1 MKTIIAEKPSVA
13 KEIAHIVGA
22 DKREEGYMQGN
33 GYYVTWAFGHLVQP
47 AMPET
52 YGMKGF
58 HAENLPVIPD
68 PFVLVPRQVK
78 TENGYKPDAGVLAQI
93 KIIGKLFD
101 SSERIIVATDAGREG
116 ELIFRY
122 LYAYLGCRKP
132 FDRLWISSLTDTAIR
147 EGLLNLRDGKEYD
160 NLYHAAKA
168 RSEADWLVGINGTQ
182 ALTIAAGRGTYSV
195 GRVQTPTLGM
205 VCERYWEHK
214 RFESKPFWQVH
225 FGVVDADSGNI
236 LKFTSANR
244 WTDKA
249 TATDIYNKVK
259 DTGSAIITKVA
270 TKRKVEKAPLLY
282 DLTTLQKE
290 ANTQHGFTAEHTL
303 SIAQKLYEAKFITYP
318 RTSSRYISD
327 DVFATLPKLF
337 KNLEN
342 HSEYGEKVKLL
353 PGSEDYSKNS
363 VNAAKVTDHHAL
375 LITEN
380 AAIGLFK
387 DEKIVYDMIL
397 CRMIEA
403 FSADCIKD
411 ITSVSAQVD
420 HEVEFGISGSIIR
433 QTGWRALSLKGK
445 NKRQDKDADATDNE
459 VKDQVIPNWQ
469 EGQHITLSGCTI
481 TEGKTKPKPLHTES
495 TLLAA
500 METAGK
506 EIEDDTMR
514 QAMKDSG
521 IGTPATR
528 AAIIETLL
536 KREYMVRQQK
546 KLVPTEKGLALHS
559 VVKNMA
565 IANVEMT
572 GKWEATF
579 DRMIP
584 PHGLEVTYDKT
595 VHILFPASV
604 KYVDL
609 GSEDLIA
616 GKADGAENVI
626 RVKAAVKNFKK
637 ETNMSVIT
645 EDGSFYTFNVKY
657 AKEPLMLNI
666 EMADFIHDGE
676 AVNRPNNAQEI
687 YLKELGKESPMLVHL
702 IMKSIHKENKRKV
715 KHIGSKRFGIQYLMK
730 GIYVHSDLLYFHT
743 EIKNQSNVPFD
754 VDYITFKV
762 VDKKVAKRTA
772 IQEQVLLPVRAYNYV
787 VRVAGKKTEQTVFC
801 LPKFTIP
808 DDKELVV
815 EMNEKEGGRHQSFV
829 VENSDLVRALTINEL
844 SVK

>member
-147 EGLLNLRDGKEYD
+147 EGLQNLRDGKAYD

-244 WTDKA
+244 WADKG

-290 ANTQHGFTAEHTL
+290 ANSQHGFTAEHTL

-411 ITSVSAQVD
+411 ITSVTAQVVHD
-420 HEVEFGISGSIIR
+420 VEFGISGSIIR
-433 QTGWRALSLKGK
+433 QTGWRALSLKEK
-445 NKRQDKDADATDNE
+445 NNRQDKDADATDNE

-572 GKWEATF
+572 GKWEAELAKIE
-579 DRMIP
+579 R
-584 PHGLEVTYDKT
+584 GE
-595 VHILFPASV
+595 AS
-604 KYVDL
+604 
-609 GSEDLIA
+609 
-616 GKADGAENVI
+616 ADGFTNSIEGYTREITAE
-626 RVKAAVKNFKK
+626 
-637 ETNMSVIT
+637 
-645 EDGSFYTFNVKY
+645 
-657 AKEPLMLNI
+657 L
-666 EMADFIHDGE
+666 
-676 AVNRPNNAQEI
+676 
-687 YLKELGKESPMLVHL
+687 LGCDRLFSHKDSGCQCPKCKQGT
-702 IMKSIHKENKRKV
+702 MKF
-715 KHIGSKRFGIQYLMK
+715 FG
-730 GIYVHSDLLYFHT
+730 
-743 EIKNQSNVPFD
+743 
-754 VDYITFKV
+754 KV
-762 VDKKVAKRTA
+762 VRCSNK
-772 IQEQVLLPVRAYNYV
+772 ECGMPVFKQ
-787 VRVAGKKTEQTVFC
+787 VAGKLLTDADITDLLTKGKTRTLNGFTSKQGKSFSAAIAFDENFNTKFVFAEH
-801 LPKFTIP
+801 KTA
-808 DDKELVV
+808 
-815 EMNEKEGGRHQSFV
+815 EKRG
-829 VENSDLVRALTINEL
+829 N
-844 SVK
+844 VKRYKK

>member
-1 MKTIIAEKPSVA
+1 MSQKQQTMKTIIAEKPSVA

-33 GYYVTWAFGHLVQP
+33 GYFVTWAFGHLVQP

-122 LYAYLGCRKP
+122 LYAYLGCQKP

-147 EGLLNLRDGKEYD
+147 EGLLNLRDGREYD

-236 LKFTSANR
+236 LKFTSVNR

-259 DTGSAIITKVA
+259 ETGSVIITKVA

-290 ANTQHGFTAEHTL
+290 ANSQHGFTAEHTL

-433 QTGWRALSLKGK
+433 QTGWRALSLKEK
-445 NKRQDKDADATDNE
+445 NNRQEKDADATDNE

-469 EGQHITLSGCTI
+469 EGQHVTLSGCTI

-514 QAMKDSG
+514 QAMKDCG

-572 GKWEATF
+572 GKWEAELAKIE
-579 DRMIP
+579 R
-584 PHGLEVTYDKT
+584 GE
-595 VHILFPASV
+595 AS
-604 KYVDL
+604 
-609 GSEDLIA
+609 
-616 GKADGAENVI
+616 ADGFTHSIEGYTREITAE
-626 RVKAAVKNFKK
+626 
-637 ETNMSVIT
+637 
-645 EDGSFYTFNVKY
+645 
-657 AKEPLMLNI
+657 L
-666 EMADFIHDGE
+666 
-676 AVNRPNNAQEI
+676 
-687 YLKELGKESPMLVHL
+687 LGCDRLFS
-702 IMKSIHKENKRKV
+702 HKDSGCQCPKC
-715 KHIGSKRFGIQYLMK
+715 KHGTMQFFG
-730 GIYVHSDLLYFHT
+730 
-743 EIKNQSNVPFD
+743 
-754 VDYITFKV
+754 KV
-762 VDKKVAKRTA
+762 VRCSNK
-772 IQEQVLLPVRAYNYV
+772 ECGMPVFKQ
-787 VRVAGKKTEQTVFC
+787 VAGKLLTDADITDLLTKGKTRTLNGFTSKQGKSFSAAIAFDENFNTKFVFAEH
-801 LPKFTIP
+801 KTA
-808 DDKELVV
+808 
-815 EMNEKEGGRHQSFV
+815 EKRG
-829 VENSDLVRALTINEL
+829 N
-844 SVK
+844 VKRYKK

>member
-1 MKTIIAEKPSVA
+1 MSQKQQTMKTIIAEKPSVA

-147 EGLLNLRDGKEYD
+147 EGLLNLRDGKGYD

-214 RFESKPFWQVH
+214 HFESKPFWQVH

-236 LKFTSANR
+236 LKFTSVNR

-259 DTGSAIITKVA
+259 ETGSVIITKVA

-290 ANTQHGFTAEHTL
+290 ANSQHGFTAEHTL

-353 PGSEDYSKNS
+353 PGSEDYCKNS

-411 ITSVSAQVD
+411 IISVSAQVD
-420 HEVEFGISGSIIR
+420 HDVEFGISGSIIR
-433 QTGWRALSLKGK
+433 QTGWRALSLKEK

-469 EGQHITLSGCTI
+469 EGQHVTLSGCTI
-481 TEGKTKPKPLHTES
+481 TEGKAKPKPLHTES

-572 GKWEATF
+572 GKWEAELAKIE
-579 DRMIP
+579 R
-584 PHGLEVTYDKT
+584 GE
-595 VHILFPASV
+595 AS
-604 KYVDL
+604 
-609 GSEDLIA
+609 
-616 GKADGAENVI
+616 ADGFTHSIEGYTREITAE
-626 RVKAAVKNFKK
+626 
-637 ETNMSVIT
+637 
-645 EDGSFYTFNVKY
+645 
-657 AKEPLMLNI
+657 L
-666 EMADFIHDGE
+666 
-676 AVNRPNNAQEI
+676 
-687 YLKELGKESPMLVHL
+687 LGCDRLFS
-702 IMKSIHKENKRKV
+702 HKDSGCQCPKCKQ
-715 KHIGSKRFGIQYLMK
+715 GAMQFFG
-730 GIYVHSDLLYFHT
+730 
-743 EIKNQSNVPFD
+743 
-754 VDYITFKV
+754 KV
-762 VDKKVAKRTA
+762 VRCSNK
-772 IQEQVLLPVRAYNYV
+772 ECGMPVFKQ
-787 VRVAGKKTEQTVFC
+787 VAGKLLTDADITDLLTKGKTRTLNGFTSKQGKSFSAAIAFDENFNTKFVFAER
-801 LPKFTIP
+801 KTT
-808 DDKELVV
+808 
-815 EMNEKEGGRHQSFV
+815 EKRG
-829 VENSDLVRALTINEL
+829 N
-844 SVK
+844 VKRYKK

>member
-22 DKREEGYMQGN
+22 DKREEDYMQGN

-47 AMPET
+47 AMPDT

-244 WTDKA
+244 WADKA

-290 ANTQHGFTAEHTL
+290 ANSQHGFTAEHTL

-327 DVFATLPKLF
+327 DIFATLPKLF

-380 AAIGLFK
+380 PAVGLFK

-433 QTGWRALSLKGK
+433 QTGWRALSLKEK
-445 NKRQDKDADATDNE
+445 NNRQDKDADATDNE

-514 QAMKDSG
+514 QSMKDIG

-572 GKWEATF
+572 GKWEAELAKIE
-579 DRMIP
+579 R
-584 PHGLEVTYDKT
+584 GE
-595 VHILFPASV
+595 AS
-604 KYVDL
+604 
-609 GSEDLIA
+609 
-616 GKADGAENVI
+616 ADGFTHSIEGYTREITAE
-626 RVKAAVKNFKK
+626 
-637 ETNMSVIT
+637 
-645 EDGSFYTFNVKY
+645 
-657 AKEPLMLNI
+657 L
-666 EMADFIHDGE
+666 
-676 AVNRPNNAQEI
+676 
-687 YLKELGKESPMLVHL
+687 LGCDRLFSHKDSGCQCPKCKQG
-702 IMKSIHKENKRKV
+702 IMQF
-715 KHIGSKRFGIQYLMK
+715 FG
-730 GIYVHSDLLYFHT
+730 
-743 EIKNQSNVPFD
+743 
-754 VDYITFKV
+754 KV
-762 VDKKVAKRTA
+762 VRCSNK
-772 IQEQVLLPVRAYNYV
+772 ECGMPVFKQ
-787 VRVAGKKTEQTVFC
+787 VAGKLLTDADITDLLTKGKTRTLNGFTSKQGKPFSAAIAFDENFNTKFVFAER
-801 LPKFTIP
+801 KTA
-808 DDKELVV
+808 
-815 EMNEKEGGRHQSFV
+815 EKRG
-829 VENSDLVRALTINEL
+829 N
-844 SVK
+844 VKRYKK

>member
-1 MKTIIAEKPSVA
+1 MSQKQQTMKTIIAEKPSVA

-147 EGLLNLRDGKEYD
+147 EGLRNLRDGKGYD

-236 LKFTSANR
+236 LKFTSVNR

-290 ANTQHGFTAEHTL
+290 ANSQHGFTAEHTL

-433 QTGWRALSLKGK
+433 QTGWRALSLKEK

-572 GKWEATF
+572 GKW
-579 DRMIP
+579 
-584 PHGLEVTYDKT
+584 
-595 VHILFPASV
+595 
-604 KYVDL
+604 
-609 GSEDLIA
+609 
-616 GKADGAENVI
+616 
-626 RVKAAVKNFKK
+626 
-637 ETNMSVIT
+637 
-645 EDGSFYTFNVKY
+645 
-657 AKEPLMLNI
+657 
-666 EMADFIHDGE
+666 
-676 AVNRPNNAQEI
+676 
-687 YLKELGKESPMLVHL
+687 
-702 IMKSIHKENKRKV
+702 
-715 KHIGSKRFGIQYLMK
+715 
-730 GIYVHSDLLYFHT
+730 
-743 EIKNQSNVPFD
+743 
-754 VDYITFKV
+754 
-762 VDKKVAKRTA
+762 
-772 IQEQVLLPVRAYNYV
+772 
-787 VRVAGKKTEQTVFC
+787 
-801 LPKFTIP
+801 
-808 DDKELVV
+808 
-815 EMNEKEGGRHQSFV
+815 
-829 VENSDLVRALTINEL
+829 
-844 SVK
+844 

>member
-1 MKTIIAEKPSVA
+1 MSQKQQTMKTIIAEKPSVA

-78 TENGYKPDAGVLAQI
+78 TENGYKPDAGVLAQV

-147 EGLLNLRDGKEYD
+147 EGLQNLTDGKEYD

-182 ALTIAAGRGTYSV
+182 ALTIAAGRGIYSV

-244 WTDKA
+244 WADKA

-259 DTGSAIITKVA
+259 ETGSVIITKVV
-270 TKRKVEKAPLLY
+270 TKRKVEKTPLLY

-290 ANTQHGFTAEHTL
+290 ANSQHGFTAEHTL

-380 AAIGLFK
+380 AAVGLFK

-420 HEVEFGISGSIIR
+420 HDVEFGISGSIIR
-433 QTGWRALSLKGK
+433 QTGWRALSLKEK
-445 NKRQDKDADATDNE
+445 NNRQDKDADATDNE
-459 VKDQVIPNWQ
+459 VKEQVIPNWQ

-500 METAGK
+500 MENPCKREQIQTCLDLPSAAGFGGTQTAGK

-572 GKWEATF
+572 GKWEAELAKIE
-579 DRMIP
+579 R
-584 PHGLEVTYDKT
+584 GE
-595 VHILFPASV
+595 AS
-604 KYVDL
+604 
-609 GSEDLIA
+609 
-616 GKADGAENVI
+616 ADGFTHSIEGYTREITAE
-626 RVKAAVKNFKK
+626 
-637 ETNMSVIT
+637 
-645 EDGSFYTFNVKY
+645 
-657 AKEPLMLNI
+657 L
-666 EMADFIHDGE
+666 
-676 AVNRPNNAQEI
+676 
-687 YLKELGKESPMLVHL
+687 LGCDRLFS
-702 IMKSIHKENKRKV
+702 HKDSGCQCPKCKQ
-715 KHIGSKRFGIQYLMK
+715 GAMQFFG
-730 GIYVHSDLLYFHT
+730 
-743 EIKNQSNVPFD
+743 
-754 VDYITFKV
+754 KV
-762 VDKKVAKRTA
+762 VRCSNK
-772 IQEQVLLPVRAYNYV
+772 ECGMPVFKQ
-787 VRVAGKKTEQTVFC
+787 VAGKLLTDSDITDLLTKGKTRTLNGFISKQGKPFSAAIAFDEDFNTKFVFAER
-801 LPKFTIP
+801 KTA
-808 DDKELVV
+808 
-815 EMNEKEGGRHQSFV
+815 EKRG
-829 VENSDLVRALTINEL
+829 N
-844 SVK
+844 VKRYKK

>member
-22 DKREEGYMQGN
+22 GKREEGYMQGN

-244 WTDKA
+244 WADKG

-259 DTGSAIITKVA
+259 DTGSAIITKIA

-290 ANTQHGFTAEHTL
+290 ANSQHGFTAEHTL

-342 HSEYGEKVKLL
+342 HSEYGENVKLL
-353 PGSEDYSKNS
+353 PGSKDYSKNS
-363 VNAAKVTDHHAL
+363 VDAAKVTDHHAL

-411 ITSVSAQVD
+411 ITSVTAQVD

-433 QTGWRALSLKGK
+433 QTGWRALSLKDK
-445 NKRQDKDADATDNE
+445 NNRQDKDADATDNE
-459 VKDQVIPNWQ
+459 IKDQVIPNWQ

-572 GKWEATF
+572 GKWEAELAK
-579 DRMIP
+579 IEQ
-584 PHGLEVTYDKT
+584 GE
-595 VHILFPASV
+595 AS
-604 KYVDL
+604 
-609 GSEDLIA
+609 
-616 GKADGAENVI
+616 ADGFTHSIEGYTREITAE
-626 RVKAAVKNFKK
+626 
-637 ETNMSVIT
+637 
-645 EDGSFYTFNVKY
+645 
-657 AKEPLMLNI
+657 L
-666 EMADFIHDGE
+666 
-676 AVNRPNNAQEI
+676 
-687 YLKELGKESPMLVHL
+687 LGCDRLFS
-702 IMKSIHKENKRKV
+702 HKDSGCQCPKC
-715 KHIGSKRFGIQYLMK
+715 KHGTMQFFG
-730 GIYVHSDLLYFHT
+730 
-743 EIKNQSNVPFD
+743 
-754 VDYITFKV
+754 KV
-762 VDKKVAKRTA
+762 VRCSNK
-772 IQEQVLLPVRAYNYV
+772 ECGMPVFKQ
-787 VRVAGKKTEQTVFC
+787 VAGKLLTDADITDLLTKGKTRTLNGFTSKQGKPFSAAIAFDENFNTKFVFAER
-801 LPKFTIP
+801 KTA
-808 DDKELVV
+808 
-815 EMNEKEGGRHQSFV
+815 EKRG
-829 VENSDLVRALTINEL
+829 N
-844 SVK
+844 VKRYKK

>member
-1 MKTIIAEKPSVA
+1 MSQKQQTMKTIIAEKPSVA

-58 HAENLPVIPD
+58 HAENQPVIPD

-225 FGVVDADSGNI
+225 FGVVDTDSGNI

-244 WTDKA
+244 WADKG

-259 DTGSAIITKVA
+259 DTSSAIITKVV

-290 ANTQHGFTAEHTL
+290 ANSQHGFTAEHTL

-433 QTGWRALSLKGK
+433 QTGWRALSLKEK

-459 VKDQVIPNWQ
+459 VREQVIPNWQ

-572 GKWEATF
+572 GKWEAELAKIE
-579 DRMIP
+579 R
-584 PHGLEVTYDKT
+584 GE
-595 VHILFPASV
+595 AS
-604 KYVDL
+604 
-609 GSEDLIA
+609 
-616 GKADGAENVI
+616 ADGFTHSIEGYTREITAE
-626 RVKAAVKNFKK
+626 
-637 ETNMSVIT
+637 
-645 EDGSFYTFNVKY
+645 
-657 AKEPLMLNI
+657 L
-666 EMADFIHDGE
+666 
-676 AVNRPNNAQEI
+676 
-687 YLKELGKESPMLVHL
+687 LGCDRLFS
-702 IMKSIHKENKRKV
+702 HKDSGCQCPKCKQ
-715 KHIGSKRFGIQYLMK
+715 GTMQFFG
-730 GIYVHSDLLYFHT
+730 
-743 EIKNQSNVPFD
+743 
-754 VDYITFKV
+754 KV
-762 VDKKVAKRTA
+762 VRCSNK
-772 IQEQVLLPVRAYNYV
+772 ECGMPVFKQ
-787 VRVAGKKTEQTVFC
+787 VAGKLLTDADITDLLTKGKTRTLNGFTSKQGKPFSAAIAFDENFNTKFVFAER
-801 LPKFTIP
+801 KTA
-808 DDKELVV
+808 
-815 EMNEKEGGRHQSFV
+815 EKRG
-829 VENSDLVRALTINEL
+829 N
-844 SVK
+844 VKRYKK

>member
-33 GYYVTWAFGHLVQP
+33 GYFVTWAFGHLVQP

-122 LYAYLGCRKP
+122 LYEYLGCKKP
-132 FDRLWISSLTDTAIR
+132 FDRLWISSLTDSAIR
-147 EGLLNLRDGKEYD
+147 EGLANLRNGKEYD

-259 DTGSAIITKVA
+259 DTGSAIITKVT

-290 ANTQHGFTAEHTL
+290 ANSQHGFTAEHTL

-353 PGSEDYSKNS
+353 PCSEDYSKNS

-420 HEVEFGISGSIIR
+420 HEIEFGISGSIIR
-433 QTGWRALSLKGK
+433 QTGWRALSLKEK
-445 NKRQDKDADATDNE
+445 NSKKDKNADTTDNE
-459 VKDQVIPNWQ
+459 VKEQVIPNWQ
-469 EGQHITLSGCTI
+469 EGQHITFSGCTI

-506 EIEDDTMR
+506 EIVDDTMR

-572 GKWEATF
+572 GKWEAELAKIE
-579 DRMIP
+579 R
-584 PHGLEVTYDKT
+584 GE
-595 VHILFPASV
+595 AS
-604 KYVDL
+604 
-609 GSEDLIA
+609 
-616 GKADGAENVI
+616 ADGFTHSIEGYTREITAE
-626 RVKAAVKNFKK
+626 
-637 ETNMSVIT
+637 
-645 EDGSFYTFNVKY
+645 
-657 AKEPLMLNI
+657 L
-666 EMADFIHDGE
+666 
-676 AVNRPNNAQEI
+676 
-687 YLKELGKESPMLVHL
+687 LGCDRLFS
-702 IMKSIHKENKRKV
+702 HKDSGCQCPKC
-715 KHIGSKRFGIQYLMK
+715 KHGTMQFFG
-730 GIYVHSDLLYFHT
+730 
-743 EIKNQSNVPFD
+743 
-754 VDYITFKV
+754 KV
-762 VDKKVAKRTA
+762 VRCSNK
-772 IQEQVLLPVRAYNYV
+772 ECGMPVFKQ
-787 VRVAGKKTEQTVFC
+787 VAGKLLTDADITDLLTKGKT
-801 LPKFTIP
+801 
-808 DDKELVV
+808 
-815 EMNEKEGGRHQSFV
+815 
-829 VENSDLVRALTINEL
+829 
-844 SVK
+844 

>member
-78 TENGYKPDAGVLAQI
+78 TENGYKADAGVLAQI

-122 LYAYLGCRKP
+122 LYAYIGCRKP

-259 DTGSAIITKVA
+259 DTGSAIITKVV

-290 ANTQHGFTAEHTL
+290 ANSQHGFTAEHTL

-433 QTGWRALSLKGK
+433 QTGWRALSLKEK
-445 NKRQDKDADATDNE
+445 NNRQDKDADATDNE
-459 VKDQVIPNWQ
+459 VKDQAIPNWQ

-481 TEGKTKPKPLHTES
+481 AEGKTKPKPLHTES

-572 GKWEATF
+572 GKWEAELAKIE
-579 DRMIP
+579 R
-584 PHGLEVTYDKT
+584 GE
-595 VHILFPASV
+595 AS
-604 KYVDL
+604 
-609 GSEDLIA
+609 
-616 GKADGAENVI
+616 ADGFTHSIEGYTREITAELLGCD
-626 RVKAAVKNFKK
+626 RLFSHKDSGYQF
-637 ETNMSVIT
+637 
-645 EDGSFYTFNVKY
+645 
-657 AKEPLMLNI
+657 LN
-666 EMADFIHDGE
+666 ASK
-676 AVNRPNNAQEI
+676 VPC
-687 YLKELGKESPMLVHL
+687 SP
-702 IMKSIHKENKRKV
+702 SER
-715 KHIGSKRFGIQYLMK
+715 
-730 GIYVHSDLLYFHT
+730 
-743 EIKNQSNVPFD
+743 
-754 VDYITFKV
+754 
-762 VDKKVAKRTA
+762 
-772 IQEQVLLPVRAYNYV
+772 
-787 VRVAGKKTEQTVFC
+787 
-801 LPKFTIP
+801 
-808 DDKELVV
+808 
-815 EMNEKEGGRHQSFV
+815 
-829 VENSDLVRALTINEL
+829 
-844 SVK
+844 

>member
-1 MKTIIAEKPSVA
+1 MSQKQQTMKTIIAEKPSVA

-122 LYAYLGCRKP
+122 LYVYLGCQKP

-244 WTDKA
+244 WADEA

-290 ANTQHGFTAEHTL
+290 ANSQHGFTAEHTL

-363 VNAAKVTDHHAL
+363 VNADKVTDHHAL

-433 QTGWRALSLKGK
+433 QTGWRALSLKEK
-445 NKRQDKDADATDNE
+445 NNRQDKDADATDNE
-459 VKDQVIPNWQ
+459 VKEQFIPNRQ

-572 GKWEATF
+572 GKWEAELAKIE
-579 DRMIP
+579 R
-584 PHGLEVTYDKT
+584 GE
-595 VHILFPASV
+595 AS
-604 KYVDL
+604 
-609 GSEDLIA
+609 
-616 GKADGAENVI
+616 ADGFTHSIEGYTREITAE
-626 RVKAAVKNFKK
+626 
-637 ETNMSVIT
+637 
-645 EDGSFYTFNVKY
+645 
-657 AKEPLMLNI
+657 L
-666 EMADFIHDGE
+666 
-676 AVNRPNNAQEI
+676 
-687 YLKELGKESPMLVHL
+687 LGCDRLFS
-702 IMKSIHKENKRKV
+702 HKDSGCQCPKCKQ
-715 KHIGSKRFGIQYLMK
+715 GTMQFFG
-730 GIYVHSDLLYFHT
+730 
-743 EIKNQSNVPFD
+743 
-754 VDYITFKV
+754 KV
-762 VDKKVAKRTA
+762 VRCCNK
-772 IQEQVLLPVRAYNYV
+772 ECGMPVFKQ
-787 VRVAGKKTEQTVFC
+787 VAGKLLTDADITDLLTKGKTRTLNGFTSKQGKPFSAAIAFDENFNTKFVFAER
-801 LPKFTIP
+801 KTA
-808 DDKELVV
+808 
-815 EMNEKEGGRHQSFV
+815 EKRG
-829 VENSDLVRALTINEL
+829 N
-844 SVK
+844 VKRYKK

>member
-1 MKTIIAEKPSVA
+1 MSQKQQTMKTIIAEKPSVA

-147 EGLLNLRDGKEYD
+147 EGLQNLTDGKEYD

-236 LKFTSANR
+236 LKFTSVNR

-259 DTGSAIITKVA
+259 ETGSVIITKVA

-290 ANTQHGFTAEHTL
+290 ANSQHGFTAEHTL

-433 QTGWRALSLKGK
+433 QTGWRALSLKEK
-445 NKRQDKDADATDNE
+445 NNRQEKDADATDNE

-572 GKWEATF
+572 GKWEAELAKIE
-579 DRMIP
+579 R
-584 PHGLEVTYDKT
+584 GE
-595 VHILFPASV
+595 AS
-604 KYVDL
+604 
-609 GSEDLIA
+609 
-616 GKADGAENVI
+616 ADGFTHSIEGYTREITAE
-626 RVKAAVKNFKK
+626 
-637 ETNMSVIT
+637 
-645 EDGSFYTFNVKY
+645 
-657 AKEPLMLNI
+657 L
-666 EMADFIHDGE
+666 
-676 AVNRPNNAQEI
+676 
-687 YLKELGKESPMLVHL
+687 LGCDRLFS
-702 IMKSIHKENKRKV
+702 HKDSGCQCPKC
-715 KHIGSKRFGIQYLMK
+715 KHGTMQFFG
-730 GIYVHSDLLYFHT
+730 
-743 EIKNQSNVPFD
+743 
-754 VDYITFKV
+754 KV
-762 VDKKVAKRTA
+762 VRCSNK
-772 IQEQVLLPVRAYNYV
+772 ECGMPVFKQ
-787 VRVAGKKTEQTVFC
+787 VAGKLLTDSDITDLLTKGKTRTLNGFTSKQGKSFSAAIAFDEKFNTKFVFAER
-801 LPKFTIP
+801 KTA
-808 DDKELVV
+808 
-815 EMNEKEGGRHQSFV
+815 EKRG
-829 VENSDLVRALTINEL
+829 N
-844 SVK
+844 VKRYKK

>member
-47 AMPET
+47 AMPDT

-244 WTDKA
+244 WADKA

-290 ANTQHGFTAEHTL
+290 ANSQHGFTAEHTL

-353 PGSEDYSKNS
+353 PCSEDYSKNS

-420 HEVEFGISGSIIR
+420 HEIEFGISGSIIR
-433 QTGWRALSLKGK
+433 QTGWRALSLKEK
-445 NKRQDKDADATDNE
+445 NSKKDKNADTTDNE
-459 VKDQVIPNWQ
+459 VKEQVIPNWQ
-469 EGQHITLSGCTI
+469 EGQHITFSGCTI

-506 EIEDDTMR
+506 EIVDDTMR

-572 GKWEATF
+572 GKWEAELAKIE
-579 DRMIP
+579 R
-584 PHGLEVTYDKT
+584 GE
-595 VHILFPASV
+595 AS
-604 KYVDL
+604 
-609 GSEDLIA
+609 
-616 GKADGAENVI
+616 ADGFTHSIEGYTREITAE
-626 RVKAAVKNFKK
+626 
-637 ETNMSVIT
+637 
-645 EDGSFYTFNVKY
+645 
-657 AKEPLMLNI
+657 L
-666 EMADFIHDGE
+666 
-676 AVNRPNNAQEI
+676 
-687 YLKELGKESPMLVHL
+687 LGCDRLFS
-702 IMKSIHKENKRKV
+702 HKDSGCQCPKC
-715 KHIGSKRFGIQYLMK
+715 KHGTMQFFG
-730 GIYVHSDLLYFHT
+730 
-743 EIKNQSNVPFD
+743 
-754 VDYITFKV
+754 KV
-762 VDKKVAKRTA
+762 VRCSNK
-772 IQEQVLLPVRAYNYV
+772 ECGMPVFKQ
-787 VRVAGKKTEQTVFC
+787 VAGKLLTDADITDLLTKGKT
-801 LPKFTIP
+801 
-808 DDKELVV
+808 
-815 EMNEKEGGRHQSFV
+815 
-829 VENSDLVRALTINEL
+829 
-844 SVK
+844 

>member
-147 EGLLNLRDGKEYD
+147 EGLLNLRDGKGYD

-236 LKFTSANR
+236 LKFTSVNR

-259 DTGSAIITKVA
+259 DTGSAIITKVV

-290 ANTQHGFTAEHTL
+290 ANSQHGFTAEHTL

-363 VNAAKVTDHHAL
+363 VNAAKVTDHHAM

-433 QTGWRALSLKGK
+433 QTGWRTLSLKEK
-445 NKRQDKDADATDNE
+445 NNRQDKDADASDNE
-459 VKDQVIPNWQ
+459 VKEQVIPSWQ

-572 GKWEATF
+572 GKWEAELAKIE
-579 DRMIP
+579 R
-584 PHGLEVTYDKT
+584 GE
-595 VHILFPASV
+595 AS
-604 KYVDL
+604 
-609 GSEDLIA
+609 
-616 GKADGAENVI
+616 ADGFTHSIEDYTREITAE
-626 RVKAAVKNFKK
+626 
-637 ETNMSVIT
+637 
-645 EDGSFYTFNVKY
+645 
-657 AKEPLMLNI
+657 L
-666 EMADFIHDGE
+666 
-676 AVNRPNNAQEI
+676 
-687 YLKELGKESPMLVHL
+687 LGCDRLFS
-702 IMKSIHKENKRKV
+702 HKDSGCQCPKCKQ
-715 KHIGSKRFGIQYLMK
+715 GTMQFFG
-730 GIYVHSDLLYFHT
+730 
-743 EIKNQSNVPFD
+743 
-754 VDYITFKV
+754 KV
-762 VDKKVAKRTA
+762 VRCSNK
-772 IQEQVLLPVRAYNYV
+772 ECGMPVFKQ
-787 VRVAGKKTEQTVFC
+787 VAGKLLTDADITDLLTKGKTRTLNGFTSKQGKPFSAAIAFDENFNT
-801 LPKFTIP
+801 KFIFAERKTA
-808 DDKELVV
+808 
-815 EMNEKEGGRHQSFV
+815 EKRG
-829 VENSDLVRALTINEL
+829 N
-844 SVK
+844 VKRYKK

>member
-1 MKTIIAEKPSVA
+1 MSQKQQTMKTIIAEKPSVA

-122 LYAYLGCRKP
+122 LYVYLGCQKP

-259 DTGSAIITKVA
+259 ETGSAIITKVA

-290 ANTQHGFTAEHTL
+290 ANSQHGFTAEHTL

-420 HEVEFGISGSIIR
+420 YEVEFGISGSIIR
-433 QTGWRALSLKGK
+433 QTGWRALSLKEK
-445 NKRQDKDADATDNE
+445 NNRQDKDADATDNE

-514 QAMKDSG
+514 QAMKDCG

-572 GKWEATF
+572 GKWEAELAKIE
-579 DRMIP
+579 R
-584 PHGLEVTYDKT
+584 GE
-595 VHILFPASV
+595 AS
-604 KYVDL
+604 
-609 GSEDLIA
+609 
-616 GKADGAENVI
+616 ADGFTHSIEGYTREITAE
-626 RVKAAVKNFKK
+626 
-637 ETNMSVIT
+637 
-645 EDGSFYTFNVKY
+645 
-657 AKEPLMLNI
+657 L
-666 EMADFIHDGE
+666 
-676 AVNRPNNAQEI
+676 
-687 YLKELGKESPMLVHL
+687 LGCDRLFS
-702 IMKSIHKENKRKV
+702 HKDSGCQCPKC
-715 KHIGSKRFGIQYLMK
+715 KHGTMQFFG
-730 GIYVHSDLLYFHT
+730 
-743 EIKNQSNVPFD
+743 
-754 VDYITFKV
+754 KV
-762 VDKKVAKRTA
+762 VRCSNK
-772 IQEQVLLPVRAYNYV
+772 ECGMPVFKQ
-787 VRVAGKKTEQTVFC
+787 VAGKLLTDADITDLLTKGKTRTLNGFTSKQGKSFSAAIAFDENFNTKFVFAER
-801 LPKFTIP
+801 KTA
-808 DDKELVV
+808 
-815 EMNEKEGGRHQSFV
+815 EKRG
-829 VENSDLVRALTINEL
+829 N
-844 SVK
+844 VKRYKK

>member
-122 LYAYLGCRKP
+122 LYAYLGYQKP

-147 EGLLNLRDGKEYD
+147 EGLQNLTDGKEYD

-225 FGVVDADSGNI
+225 FGVVDTDSGNI

-244 WTDKA
+244 WADKG

-290 ANTQHGFTAEHTL
+290 ANSQHGFTAEHTL

-433 QTGWRALSLKGK
+433 QTGWRALSLKEK
-445 NKRQDKDADATDNE
+445 NNRQDKDADATDNE
-459 VKDQVIPNWQ
+459 VKEQVIPNWQ

-572 GKWEATF
+572 GKWEAELAKIE
-579 DRMIP
+579 R
-584 PHGLEVTYDKT
+584 GE
-595 VHILFPASV
+595 AS
-604 KYVDL
+604 
-609 GSEDLIA
+609 
-616 GKADGAENVI
+616 ADGFTHSIEGYTREITAE
-626 RVKAAVKNFKK
+626 
-637 ETNMSVIT
+637 
-645 EDGSFYTFNVKY
+645 
-657 AKEPLMLNI
+657 L
-666 EMADFIHDGE
+666 
-676 AVNRPNNAQEI
+676 
-687 YLKELGKESPMLVHL
+687 LGCDRLFS
-702 IMKSIHKENKRKV
+702 HKDSGCQCPKC
-715 KHIGSKRFGIQYLMK
+715 KHGTMQFFG
-730 GIYVHSDLLYFHT
+730 
-743 EIKNQSNVPFD
+743 
-754 VDYITFKV
+754 KV
-762 VDKKVAKRTA
+762 VRCSNK
-772 IQEQVLLPVRAYNYV
+772 ECGMPVFKQ
-787 VRVAGKKTEQTVFC
+787 VAGKLLTDADITDLLTKGKTRTLNGFTSKQGKSFSAAIAFDENFNTKFVFAER
-801 LPKFTIP
+801 KTA
-808 DDKELVV
+808 
-815 EMNEKEGGRHQSFV
+815 EKRG
-829 VENSDLVRALTINEL
+829 N
-844 SVK
+844 VKRYKK

>member
-147 EGLLNLRDGKEYD
+147 EGLQNLRDGKEYD

-259 DTGSAIITKVA
+259 NTGSAIITKVA

-290 ANTQHGFTAEHTL
+290 ANSQHGFTAEHTL

-420 HEVEFGISGSIIR
+420 HDVEFGISGSIIR
-433 QTGWRALSLKGK
+433 QTGWRALSLKEK
-445 NKRQDKDADATDNE
+445 NNRQDKDADATDNE
-459 VKDQVIPNWQ
+459 VKEQVIPNWQ

-572 GKWEATF
+572 GKWEAELAKIE
-579 DRMIP
+579 R
-584 PHGLEVTYDKT
+584 GE
-595 VHILFPASV
+595 AS
-604 KYVDL
+604 
-609 GSEDLIA
+609 
-616 GKADGAENVI
+616 ADGFTHSIEGYTREITAE
-626 RVKAAVKNFKK
+626 
-637 ETNMSVIT
+637 
-645 EDGSFYTFNVKY
+645 
-657 AKEPLMLNI
+657 L
-666 EMADFIHDGE
+666 
-676 AVNRPNNAQEI
+676 
-687 YLKELGKESPMLVHL
+687 LGCDRLFS
-702 IMKSIHKENKRKV
+702 HKDSGCQCPKC
-715 KHIGSKRFGIQYLMK
+715 KHGTMQFFG
-730 GIYVHSDLLYFHT
+730 
-743 EIKNQSNVPFD
+743 
-754 VDYITFKV
+754 KV
-762 VDKKVAKRTA
+762 VRCSNK
-772 IQEQVLLPVRAYNYV
+772 ECGMPVFKQ
-787 VRVAGKKTEQTVFC
+787 VAGKLLTDADITDLLTKGKTRTLNGFTSKQGKSFSAAIAFDENFNTKFVFAER
-801 LPKFTIP
+801 KTA
-808 DDKELVV
+808 
-815 EMNEKEGGRHQSFV
+815 EKRG
-829 VENSDLVRALTINEL
+829 N
-844 SVK
+844 VKRYKK

>member
-1 MKTIIAEKPSVA
+1 MSQKQQKMKTIIAEKPSVA

-147 EGLLNLRDGKEYD
+147 EGLLNLTDGKEYD

-290 ANTQHGFTAEHTL
+290 ANSQHGFTAEHTL

-327 DVFATLPKLF
+327 DVFATLHKLF

-420 HEVEFGISGSIIR
+420 HDVEFGISGSIIR
-433 QTGWRALSLKGK
+433 QTGWRALSLKEK

-459 VKDQVIPNWQ
+459 VKEQVIPNWQ

-572 GKWEATF
+572 GKWEAELAKIE
-579 DRMIP
+579 R
-584 PHGLEVTYDKT
+584 GE
-595 VHILFPASV
+595 AS
-604 KYVDL
+604 
-609 GSEDLIA
+609 
-616 GKADGAENVI
+616 ADGFTHSIEGYTREITAE
-626 RVKAAVKNFKK
+626 
-637 ETNMSVIT
+637 
-645 EDGSFYTFNVKY
+645 
-657 AKEPLMLNI
+657 L
-666 EMADFIHDGE
+666 
-676 AVNRPNNAQEI
+676 
-687 YLKELGKESPMLVHL
+687 LGCDRLFS
-702 IMKSIHKENKRKV
+702 HKDSGCQCPKCKQ
-715 KHIGSKRFGIQYLMK
+715 GAMQFFG
-730 GIYVHSDLLYFHT
+730 
-743 EIKNQSNVPFD
+743 
-754 VDYITFKV
+754 KV
-762 VDKKVAKRTA
+762 VRCSNK
-772 IQEQVLLPVRAYNYV
+772 ECGMPVFKQ
-787 VRVAGKKTEQTVFC
+787 VAGKLLTDADITDLLTKGKTRTLNGFTSKQGKSFSAAIAFDENFNTKFVFAEH
-801 LPKFTIP
+801 KTA
-808 DDKELVV
+808 
-815 EMNEKEGGRHQSFV
+815 EKRG
-829 VENSDLVRALTINEL
+829 N
-844 SVK
+844 VKRYKK

>member
-244 WTDKA
+244 WADKA

-290 ANTQHGFTAEHTL
+290 ANSQHGFTAEHTL

-337 KNLEN
+337 KNMEN

-433 QTGWRALSLKGK
+433 QTGWRALSLKEK
-445 NKRQDKDADATDNE
+445 NNRQDKDADATDNE

-514 QAMKDSG
+514 QAMKDCG

-572 GKWEATF
+572 GKWEAELAKIE
-579 DRMIP
+579 R
-584 PHGLEVTYDKT
+584 GE
-595 VHILFPASV
+595 AS
-604 KYVDL
+604 
-609 GSEDLIA
+609 
-616 GKADGAENVI
+616 ADGFTHSIEGYTREITAE
-626 RVKAAVKNFKK
+626 
-637 ETNMSVIT
+637 
-645 EDGSFYTFNVKY
+645 
-657 AKEPLMLNI
+657 L
-666 EMADFIHDGE
+666 
-676 AVNRPNNAQEI
+676 
-687 YLKELGKESPMLVHL
+687 LGCDRLFSHKDSGCQCPKCKQG
-702 IMKSIHKENKRKV
+702 IMQF
-715 KHIGSKRFGIQYLMK
+715 FG
-730 GIYVHSDLLYFHT
+730 
-743 EIKNQSNVPFD
+743 
-754 VDYITFKV
+754 KV
-762 VDKKVAKRTA
+762 VRCSNK
-772 IQEQVLLPVRAYNYV
+772 ECGMPVFKQ
-787 VRVAGKKTEQTVFC
+787 VAGKLLTDADITDLLTKGKTRTLNGFTSKQGKPFSAAIAFDENFNTKFVFAER
-801 LPKFTIP
+801 KTA
-808 DDKELVV
+808 
-815 EMNEKEGGRHQSFV
+815 EKRG
-829 VENSDLVRALTINEL
+829 N
-844 SVK
+844 VKRYKK

>member
-58 HAENLPVIPD
+58 HAENLPVIPA

-147 EGLLNLRDGKEYD
+147 EGLQNLRDGKEYD

-225 FGVVDADSGNI
+225 FGVVDTDSGNI

-259 DTGSAIITKVA
+259 ETGSAIITKVV

-290 ANTQHGFTAEHTL
+290 ANSQHGFTAEHTL

-380 AAIGLFK
+380 PAIGLFK

-411 ITSVSAQVD
+411 ITSVTAQVD

-433 QTGWRALSLKGK
+433 QTGWRALSLKEK
-445 NKRQDKDADATDNE
+445 NNRQDKDADATDNE

-572 GKWEATF
+572 GKWEAELAKIE
-579 DRMIP
+579 R
-584 PHGLEVTYDKT
+584 GE
-595 VHILFPASV
+595 AS
-604 KYVDL
+604 
-609 GSEDLIA
+609 
-616 GKADGAENVI
+616 ADGFTHSIEGYTREITAE
-626 RVKAAVKNFKK
+626 
-637 ETNMSVIT
+637 
-645 EDGSFYTFNVKY
+645 
-657 AKEPLMLNI
+657 L
-666 EMADFIHDGE
+666 
-676 AVNRPNNAQEI
+676 
-687 YLKELGKESPMLVHL
+687 LGCDRLFS
-702 IMKSIHKENKRKV
+702 HKDSGCQCPKC
-715 KHIGSKRFGIQYLMK
+715 KHGTMQFFG
-730 GIYVHSDLLYFHT
+730 
-743 EIKNQSNVPFD
+743 
-754 VDYITFKV
+754 KV
-762 VDKKVAKRTA
+762 VRCSNK
-772 IQEQVLLPVRAYNYV
+772 ECGMPVFKQ
-787 VRVAGKKTEQTVFC
+787 VAGKLLTDSDITDLLTKGKTRTLNGFTSKQGKSFSAAIAFDENFNTKFVF
-801 LPKFTIP
+801 
-808 DDKELVV
+808 V
-815 EMNEKEGGRHQSFV
+815 EHKTAEKRG
-829 VENSDLVRALTINEL
+829 N
-844 SVK
+844 VKRYKK

>member
-22 DKREEGYMQGN
+22 TKREEGYMHGN

-47 AMPET
+47 AMPDA

-58 HAENLPVIPD
+58 HAENIPVIPR
-68 PFVLVPRQVK
+68 PFILVPRQVK
-78 TENGYKPDAGVLAQI
+78 TENGYKPDAGVVAQI
-93 KIIGKLFD
+93 KVVGKLFD

-122 LYAYLGCRKP
+122 LYEYLGCKKP

-244 WTDKA
+244 WADKG

-259 DTGSAIITKVA
+259 DTGSAIITKVV

-290 ANTQHGFTAEHTL
+290 ANSQHGFTAEHTL

-353 PGSEDYSKNS
+353 PGSEDYCKNS

-433 QTGWRALSLKGK
+433 QTGWRALSLKEK
-445 NKRQDKDADATDNE
+445 NNRQDKDADATDNE
-459 VKDQVIPNWQ
+459 VKEQVIPNWQ
-469 EGQHITLSGCTI
+469 EGQHVTLSGCTI

-572 GKWEATF
+572 GKWEAELAKIE
-579 DRMIP
+579 R
-584 PHGLEVTYDKT
+584 GE
-595 VHILFPASV
+595 AS
-604 KYVDL
+604 
-609 GSEDLIA
+609 
-616 GKADGAENVI
+616 ADGFTHSIEGYTREITAE
-626 RVKAAVKNFKK
+626 
-637 ETNMSVIT
+637 
-645 EDGSFYTFNVKY
+645 
-657 AKEPLMLNI
+657 L
-666 EMADFIHDGE
+666 
-676 AVNRPNNAQEI
+676 
-687 YLKELGKESPMLVHL
+687 LGCDRLFS
-702 IMKSIHKENKRKV
+702 HKDSGYQCPKCKQ
-715 KHIGSKRFGIQYLMK
+715 GAMQFFG
-730 GIYVHSDLLYFHT
+730 
-743 EIKNQSNVPFD
+743 
-754 VDYITFKV
+754 KV
-762 VDKKVAKRTA
+762 VRCSNK
-772 IQEQVLLPVRAYNYV
+772 ECGMPVFKQ
-787 VRVAGKKTEQTVFC
+787 VAGKLLTDADITDLLTKGKTRTLNGFTSKQGKSFSAAIAFDENFNTKFVFAER
-801 LPKFTIP
+801 KTA
-808 DDKELVV
+808 
-815 EMNEKEGGRHQSFV
+815 EKRG
-829 VENSDLVRALTINEL
+829 N
-844 SVK
+844 VKRYKK

>member
-1 MKTIIAEKPSVA
+1 MSQKQQTMKTIIAEKPSVA

-78 TENGYKPDAGVLAQI
+78 TENGYKPDAGVLTQI

-290 ANTQHGFTAEHTL
+290 ANSQHGFTAEHTL

-387 DEKIVYDMIL
+387 DEKIVYEMIL

-420 HEVEFGISGSIIR
+420 HDVEFGISGSIIR
-433 QTGWRALSLKGK
+433 QTGWRALSLKEK
-445 NKRQDKDADATDNE
+445 NNRLDKDADATDNE

-469 EGQHITLSGCTI
+469 EGQHVTFSGCTI

-514 QAMKDSG
+514 QAMKDCG

-572 GKWEATF
+572 GKWEAELAKIERGEASADGFPHSIQGYTREITAELLGC
-579 DRMIP
+579 DRLFSHKDSGCQCP
-584 PHGLEVTYDKT
+584 KCKHGTMQFFGKVVRCSNKECGMPVFKQ
-595 VHILFPASV
+595 
-604 KYVDL
+604 
-609 GSEDLIA
+609 IA
-616 GKADGAENVI
+616 GKLLTDADITDLLTKGKTRTLNGFTSRQGKSFSAAIAFDENFNTKFVFAE
-626 RVKAAVKNFKK
+626 RKTAEKR
-637 ETNMSVIT
+637 
-645 EDGSFYTFNVKY
+645 GNVKRY
-657 AKEPLMLNI
+657 
-666 EMADFIHDGE
+666 
-676 AVNRPNNAQEI
+676 
-687 YLKELGKESPMLVHL
+687 
-702 IMKSIHKENKRKV
+702 
-715 KHIGSKRFGIQYLMK
+715 
-730 GIYVHSDLLYFHT
+730 
-743 EIKNQSNVPFD
+743 
-754 VDYITFKV
+754 
-762 VDKKVAKRTA
+762 KK
-772 IQEQVLLPVRAYNYV
+772 
-787 VRVAGKKTEQTVFC
+787 
-801 LPKFTIP
+801 
-808 DDKELVV
+808 
-815 EMNEKEGGRHQSFV
+815 
-829 VENSDLVRALTINEL
+829 
-844 SVK
+844 